1 MNIILNTVLV
11 ILSILYVCEK
21 LKLKLL
27 NSFSTQKLEYFENL
41 EKNEPN
47 FLSAKNQVLILLYD
61 SQTNNYERLNQELL
75 KNVLSY
81 LKAIIRFDK
90 PSIDF

>member
-1 MNIILNTVLV
+1 M
-11 ILSILYVCEK
+11 CEK

-27 NSFSTQKLEYFENL
+27 NSFSTQRLEYFENL

-75 KNVLSY
+75 KNVVSY

-90 PSIDF
+90 PSVDF

>member
-1 MNIILNTVLV
+1 M

-27 NSFSTQKLEYFENL
+27 NSFSTQRLEYFENL

-75 KNVLSY
+75 KNVVSY

>member
-1 MNIILNTVLV
+1 M
-11 ILSILYVCEK
+11 ILSILYVCGE

-27 NSFSTQKLEYFENL
+27 NSFSTQRLEYFENL
-41 EKNEPN
+41 EKNEPS
-47 FLSAKNQVLILLYD
+47 FLSAKNQVLILLYG

-75 KNVLSY
+75 KNVVSY

-90 PSIDF
+90 ASIDF

>member
-1 MNIILNTVLV
+1 M
-11 ILSILYVCEK
+11 ILSILYVCEE

-27 NSFSTQKLEYFENL
+27 NSFSTQRLEYFENL
-41 EKNEPN
+41 EKNEPS
-47 FLSAKNQVLILLYD
+47 FLSAKNQVLILLYG

-75 KNVLSY
+75 KNVVSY

-90 PSIDF
+90 ASIDF